1 MIANFFNKTKPVN
14 FLVIV
19 ILLFVYYSISI
30 FSIGDDTYTLIFF
43 TKVLGLFLV
52 LFLFLLLFKFIVEKN
67 KLTRDNSY
75 ALLFL
80 VIILGSF
87 YESISN
93 QDLIY
98 SNLFL
103 LLGYRKLY
111 SLKTGLNTK
120 MKLFDASFWIG
131 IAAIFYS
138 WSIIYILLIYLGI
151 LIYQKASLKNLLIPV
166 VGLLTPIFIYFT
178 YNFYFDSL
186 PVFYNRFNYSVNF
199 SYEVYNS
206 VKFLIPALLLLVTL
220 LWAILKVSPIIVSVS
235 NNMKFSWNVLINHLL
250 ISIVL
255 IAVVPLKNGSEM
267 FFIAFPSAII
277 ISNFIQ
283 NKKSSLFKNVMI
295 YLYLI
300 ISVSVCFL

>member
-14 FLVIV
+14 FLVIG

-30 FSIGDDTYTLIFF
+30 FSIGDEAYTLSIV
-43 TKVLGLFLV
+43 TKFLGLFLV

-67 KLTRDNSY
+67 KLTKDNSY

-80 VIILGSF
+80 VIVLGIFS
-87 YESISN
+87 ESMSN
-93 QDLIY
+93 NNFVY
-98 SNLFL
+98 SNLL
-103 LLGYRKLY
+103 LLLSYRKLY
-111 SLKTGLNTK
+111 SLRTGLNTK
-120 MKLFDASFWIG
+120 MKLFDASFWVG

-138 WSIIYILLIYLGI
+138 WSIIYILLIYVSI
-151 LIYQKASLKNLLIPV
+151 VIYKKASLKNLLIPI
-166 VGLLTPIFIYFT
+166 VGLITPIFIYFT

-186 PVFYNRFNYSVNF
+186 PAFYDRFKYDVNF
-199 SYEVYNS
+199 SFVAFREL
-206 VKFLIPALLLLVTL
+206 KLLIPTIFLAVTL
-220 LWAILKVSPIIVSVS
+220 LWSLVVVSPIIVSVS

-250 ISIVL
+250 ISILL
-255 IAVVPLKNGSEM
+255 IVVSPLKNGSEM

-300 ISVSVCFL
+300 LSVSVYFL

>member
-93 QDLIY
+93 QDLIF

>member
-14 FLVIV
+14 FLTIA

-30 FSIGDDTYTLIFF
+30 FSASDNTYTLAFLA
-43 TKVLGLFLV
+43 KDLVLFLV

-87 YESISN
+87 HESISN

-103 LLGYRKLY
+103 LLAYRKLY
-111 SLKTGLNTK
+111 SLGTGLNIK
-120 MKLFDASFWIG
+120 MKLFDASLWIG

-138 WSIIYILLIYLGI
+138 WSIIYIVLIYLGI
-151 LIYQKASLKNLLIPV
+151 LIYQKASLKNLLIPI
-166 VGLLTPIFIYFT
+166 VGLATPIFIYFT
-178 YNFYFDSL
+178 YNFYFDRL
-186 PVFYNRFNYSVNF
+186 PFFYNRFNYSVNF
-199 SYEVYNS
+199 SYEVYNNIN
-206 VKFLIPALLLLVTL
+206 FLIPAILLLVTL
-220 LWAILKVSPIIVSVS
+220 LWSLIKVSPIIVSVS

-250 ISIVL
+250 ISI
-255 IAVVPLKNGSEM
+255 IIIVVSPLKNGSEM
-267 FFIAFPSAII
+267 FFVAFPAAII
-277 ISNFIQ
+277 IANFIQ

-300 ISVSVCFL
+300 ISVSVYLL